1 MQILTYNGDERMFLH
16 LQKAISDREVVAKFG
31 ESLFRDIVTLDN
43 TSDIIRMLEASVQI
57 ETQDQQES
65 QALMRQRLFQ
75 IQKTCDT
82 YFQKCENLAI
92 IGVSLLKAAKNERNI
107 SKREDLLKQAIEN
120 LSSQPLN
127 IDLTTVPYLL
137 VENGNYTSLADLTL
151 RKLRV
156 LQQMAP
162 SERQRNMTALEYQT

>member
-1 MQILTYNGDERMFLH
+1 MFLQV
-16 LQKAISDREVVAKFG
+16 QKAISDREVVAKFG

-43 TSDIIRMLEASVQI
+43 TSDIVRILEASVQI

-151 RKLRV
+151 RKLRL
-156 LQQMAP
+156 LQQMKP

>member
-1 MQILTYNGDERMFLH
+1 MFLQV
-16 LQKAISDREVVAKFG
+16 QKAISDREVVAKFG

-43 TSDIIRMLEASVQI
+43 TSDIVRILEASVQI

-156 LQQMAP
+156 LQQMTP